1 MTSMKAAIYT
11 GIGEIEVRQ
20 VERSRPAPGQVLLDT
35 RCTGIC
41 GSDLH
46 SYNGTWQQSH
56 TKAAGHET
64 CGVVAELGDGVT
76 GFAIGD
82 PVAVECFS
90 HCGSCRYC
98 TTGQYNHC
106 LRRQG
111 VSPNTHGGF
120 AEFTAVHASAL
131 FKLPAGMSY
140 EEGALVEPLA
150 VSWRALAQAA
160 AGSRD
165 RVAIIGG
172 GTIGQF
178 ALAAAR
184 AVGVRETLITV
195 KYGQQAR
202 LAADLGADH
211 VVDVGSQDLGEYV
224 SDLTDGVGMDL
235 VIETVGA
242 AGCLRD
248 ALTAVRPRGRVV
260 LVSGHYDTADL
271 DLTRIVWSEAVVT
284 GSNCYGYSGME
295 TDFDAAIDLIASGRV
310 AAGKLVSHRLP
321 FDDIAEAFRISA
333 DKNRGAIKVHVFQE

>member
-1 MTSMKAAIYT
+1 MATMKAAIYT
-11 GIGEIEVRQ
+11 GVGSIEVRQ
-20 VERSRPAPGQVLLDT
+20 VERSPPEPGQVLLDT

-46 SYNGTWQQSH
+46 SYLGTWQQSY
-56 TKAAGHET
+56 TTAAGHET
-64 CGVVAELGDGVT
+64 CGVVVELGAGAT
-76 GFAIGD
+76 GFAVGD
-82 PVAVECFS
+82 RVAVECFS
-90 HCGSCRYC
+90 HCGTCVYC

-106 LRRQG
+106 LRRRG
-111 VSPNTHGGF
+111 VSHNTHGGF
-120 AEFTAVHASAL
+120 AEFTAVHSSGL
-131 FKLPAGMSY
+131 FKLPDGMSY

-150 VSWRALAQAA
+150 VSWRALAQAG

-178 ALAAAR
+178 ALAAAK
-184 AVGVRETLITV
+184 ALGVRETLITV
-195 KYGQQAR
+195 KYAQQAR

-211 VVDVGSQDLGEYV
+211 IVHVGNRDLGEYV
-224 SDLTDGVGMDL
+224 SDLTDGAGMDA

-242 AGCLRD
+242 GGCLRD
-248 ALTAVRPRGRVV
+248 ALASVRPRGSVV
-260 LVSGHYDTADL
+260 LVSGHYDATDV

-310 AAGKLVSHRLP
+310 AATRLISHRLP

-333 DKNRGAIKVHVFQE
+333 DKSRGAIKVHVYQE

>member
-1 MTSMKAAIYT
+1 MATMKAAIYT
-11 GIGEIEVRQ
+11 GIRSLEIRQ
-20 VERSRPAPGQVLLDT
+20 VERSRPAPGHVLLDT

-46 SYNGTWQQSH
+46 SYLGTWQQSH
-56 TKAAGHET
+56 TRAAGHET
-64 CGVVAELGDGVT
+64 CGVVAELGAGVT

-82 PVAVECFS
+82 TVAVECFS
-90 HCGSCRYC
+90 HCGACAYC
-98 TTGQYNHC
+98 ATGDYNHC

-111 VSPNTHGGF
+111 VSHNTHGGF
-120 AEFTAVHASAL
+120 AEFTAVHASGL
-131 FKLPAGMSY
+131 FKLPDGMSY
-140 EEGALVEPLA
+140 EEGALIEPLA
-150 VSWRALAQAA
+150 VSWRAVAQAG

-178 ALAAAR
+178 ALAAAK

-195 KYGQQAR
+195 KYDQQAR

-211 VVDVGSQDLGEYV
+211 IVHAGNQDLGEYV
-224 SDLTDGVGMDL
+224 SELTDGVGMDA

-242 AGCLRD
+242 GGSLSD
-248 ALTAVRPRGRVV
+248 ALASVRPRGCVV
-260 LVSGHYDTADL
+260 LVSGHYDTAGV

-295 TDFDAAIDLIASGRV
+295 TDFDAAIDLIATGKV
-310 AAGKLVSHRLP
+310 AATRLVSHRLP
-321 FDDIAEAFRISA
+321 FDDIGEAFRISA
-333 DKNRGAIKVHVFQE
+333 DKRRGAVKVHVYQE